1 MSSFSG
7 LSAMLTV
14 SLVALV
20 TINVLKDKFNM
31 IENYGEDNNNGSF
44 TYQPDSAMPFPEK
57 KVNIPPFNSN
67 LSNEPKHDLND
78 FGQGDFFRQP
88 IMNSDPNG
96 WNNTPDSYKMHV
108 AQIVASTPT
117 MDNLK
122 NVGAVTESLPGPNLF
137 NNDSYASYNGN
148 SGRANNLSL
157 CAQNHSTGGVGL
169 NAISSSLLPS
179 PENMTTEG
187 FNDCNITNPLSNQV
201 FLSPPGAFGLDTTSS
216 LRNSNQS
223 LRSEPPNPV
232 QAVGP
237 WNLSTIYPD
246 LLRRPLEGC
255 GPSFGM
261 YGNGAYGSGVP
272 SKIMS

>member
-31 IENYGEDNNNGSF
+31 IENYGEDNNNESF
-44 TYQPDSAMPFPEK
+44 TYQPDSAMPFPEQ
-57 KVNIPPFNSN
+57 KVNIPSFNTN
-67 LSNEPKHDLND
+67 LSNEPKHNLND

-108 AQIVASTPT
+108 AQIVASTPN

-122 NVGAVTESLPGPNLF
+122 NIGAVTESLPGPNLF

-148 SGRANNLSL
+148 SERANNLSL
-157 CAQNHSTGGVGL
+157 CAQNYSTGGVGL
-169 NAISSSLLPS
+169 NSIASSLLPS
-179 PENMTTEG
+179 PDNMTTEG
-187 FNDCNITNPLSNQV
+187 FNDCNLTNPLSNQV

-261 YGNGAYGSGVP
+261 YGNGANGSGVP